1 MFSSWL
7 RSTCNLSEASTIVR
21 TTRQRQQRDGRWG
34 ERMPWERRKI
44 CGGSGRA
51 SKIAKTWQIRTQEQD
66 LRWHVR
72 KGISTNFTYTVH
84 RKPKDASKKRK
95 FLLCMCPCYVDT
107 YIEFVCTNIHSTAL
121 LISYFLTVR
130 KCGIFC
136 RLHLGSASCVS
147 LTHSASS
154 GERNFFLNENYKLR
168 HDILRAESSEF
179 FIYPVWKLFSP
190 PLRTDFFSFCHIHDE
205 KKCANAGN
213 KK

>member
-1 MFSSWL
+1 MGGEANECLGRDEKFVEDQVEPQKLRRPGKFVL
-7 RSTCNLSEASTIVR
+7 RSKIFVGMSEKESVQTLRTLST
-21 TTRQRQQRDGRWG
+21 
-34 ERMPWERRKI
+34 ER
-44 CGGSGRA
+44 
-51 SKIAKTWQIRTQEQD
+51 
-66 LRWHVR
+66 
-72 KGISTNFTYTVH
+72 
-84 RKPKDASKKRK
+84 PKDASKKRK

-147 LTHSASS
+147 LTHLASS